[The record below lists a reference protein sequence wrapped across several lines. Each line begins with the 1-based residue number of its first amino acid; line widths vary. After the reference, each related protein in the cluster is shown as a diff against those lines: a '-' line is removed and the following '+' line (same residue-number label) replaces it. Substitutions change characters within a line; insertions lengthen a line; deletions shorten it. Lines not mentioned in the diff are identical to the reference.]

1 VSITRAYFA
10 EQVSCVN
17 TRRQRVFNV
26 IFSRSI
32 DILTGRDDG
41 ELQGLHVAEDVGL
54 CILNVNA
61 NFPLKI
67 AP

>member
-1 VSITRAYFA
+1 M
-10 EQVSCVN
+10 
-17 TRRQRVFNV
+17 FNV